1 MRRAACRR
9 SASTSLPGQLVASSL
24 TDLTTARALASSSA
38 VYSLV
43 AACHIAISFFPFF
56 LLPATPPPTVL
67 LVSYFTVGHA
77 KMQSNVKP
85 NRGASSLSQYSK
97 PKRKIKSVV
106 VFALCFPALALAS
119 TNRADPPLH
128 SESDPINPS
137 YLCTAAV
144 HILAPKFSS
153 GSSLLLGAAASL

>member
-43 AACHIAISFFPFF
+43 AACHIAISFFF
-56 LLPATPPPTVL
+56 LSSSSQLPLPRY
-67 LVSYFTVGHA
+67 SYFTVGHA

-85 NRGASSLSQYSK
+85 NRGASSRSQYSK
-97 PKRKIKSVV
+97 PKRKKIKAVV

-119 TNRADPPLH
+119 TRRADPPLH